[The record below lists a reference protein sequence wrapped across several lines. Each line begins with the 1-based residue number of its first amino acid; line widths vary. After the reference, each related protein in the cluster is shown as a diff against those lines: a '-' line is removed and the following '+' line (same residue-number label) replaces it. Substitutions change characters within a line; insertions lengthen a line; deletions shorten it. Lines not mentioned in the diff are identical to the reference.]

1 MVDKLRDTAAKKEF
15 VRKIM
20 KPNPKNPLPIDSG
33 GRGQAD
39 EKKPLKTKKRLGEIL
54 IEGGL
59 LTRGQLEE
67 ALPYQKKSGLKLGQF
82 LVREGIVSEVQI
94 VDMISNQLNLEKY
107 STEAYQIDAELANVI
122 PADMAF
128 RYQAV
133 PLKKNHLLLTIAM
146 IDPMDINAVD
156 AIEVYTNN
164 EVETVIC
171 TEQDLN
177 QLLSTLYGTYSGIG
191 GVLEDME
198 EMQYDKEIEK
208 AAITEDVEV
217 SSLQGMA
224 EEAPVIRLVN
234 SILSQAVR
242 EGASDIHI
250 SPEKDYVQVRFRVD
264 GKLHDV
270 PAPPKSM
277 FLPIISRLKIL
288 ANMDI
293 SIARVPQDG
302 RFTVKMKN
310 KEINVRAS
318 TIPSIYGENL
328 VLRLLDTS
336 SGVYSLERL
345 GMSEMDRNK
354 IVSVINRSY
363 GMILSTG
370 PTGSGKST
378 SLYSIL
384 KTINKPD
391 TNIITVEDPVEYRIE
406 KICQVQLNR
415 KAGMTFAD
423 GLRSILRQDP
433 DVIMVGEIRDTE
445 TATVAVQAALTGH
458 KVLSTLHTNDAAG
471 AITRFIDMGIEPFL
485 VASTMIVSFA
495 QRLVRT
501 ICPHCKKPYKAPPEV
516 LEYWGLAN
524 NRQAGFLHGAG
535 CFNCMH
541 TGYKGRTGIYEVLL
555 IDDMIQNLIL
565 KKQSSHRISRTAKE
579 AGNFMTLKEDAAHK
593 IKQGITTFEEAA
605 SAVMT

>member
-1 MVDKLRDTAAKKEF
+1 
-15 VRKIM
+15 M
-20 KPNPKNPLPIDSG
+20 KPNPKNLTPLDSDG
-33 GRGQAD
+33 SGQTV
-39 EKKPLKTKKRLGEIL
+39 EKRKLKTKKRLGEIL

-59 LTRGQLEE
+59 LTRAQLEE

-82 LVREGIVSEVQI
+82 LVREGIVTEVQI
-94 VDMISNQLNLEKY
+94 VDMVSNQLNLEKY
-107 STEAYQIDAELANVI
+107 SSEAYQIDTELATVI

-171 TEQDLN
+171 TEQELN

-208 AAITEDVEV
+208 AAVTEDVEV

-242 EGASDIHI
+242 ESASDIHI

-345 GMSEMDRNK
+345 GMSEMDRSK
-354 IVSVINRSY
+354 LVSVINRSY

-501 ICPHCKKPYKAPPEV
+501 ICPHCKKPHNAPPEV
-516 LEYWGLAN
+516 LEYWGLTN
-524 NRQAGFLHGAG
+524 NRQARFLHGTG

-555 IDDMIQNLIL
+555 IDDMIQNMIL
-565 KKQSSHRISRTAKE
+565 KKQSSHKIGRAAKE
-579 AGNFMTLKEDAAHK
+579 AGSFMTLKEDAAQK

-605 SAVMT
+605 SAVLT

>member
-1 MVDKLRDTAAKKEF
+1 LKLKK
-15 VRKIM
+15 K
-20 KPNPKNPLPIDSG
+20 
-33 GRGQAD
+33 
-39 EKKPLKTKKRLGEIL
+39 LGEIL
-54 IEGGL
+54 VEGSL
-59 LTRGQLEE
+59 ITEKQLYK
-67 ALPYQKKSGLKLGQF
+67 ALPIQKKSNLKLGQF
-82 LVREGIVSEVQI
+82 LVQQGVVSEAQV
-94 VDMISNQLNLEKY
+94 VDMISSQLNIEQYSAVKY
-107 STEAYQIDAELANVI
+107 PLDTELANVL

-128 RYQAV
+128 KYQAA
-133 PLKKNHLLLTIAM
+133 PLKKSGLLLTIAM
-146 IDPMDINAVD
+146 LDPVDINAID

-164 EVETVIC
+164 EVETLIC

-177 QLLSTLYGTYSGIG
+177 QLLSGLYGTYSGIG

-198 EMQYDKEIEK
+198 EMQYDKEADK
-208 AAITEDVEV
+208 PQTTEDVEV

-234 SILSQAVR
+234 SILSQGVR

-264 GKLHDV
+264 GKLHEV
-270 PAPPKSM
+270 PAPPKAM

-288 ANMDI
+288 SNMDI
-293 SIARVPQDG
+293 SISRIPQDG

-310 KEINVRAS
+310 KEINIRSS
-318 TIPSIYGENL
+318 TMPSIYGENL

-336 SGVYSLERL
+336 SGILSLERL
-345 GMSEMDRNK
+345 GMSEN
-354 IVSVINRSY
+354 NRQQIETMIRKPY

-384 KTINKPD
+384 KAINQPD
-391 TNIITVEDPVEYRIE
+391 INIVTVEDPVEYRIE
-406 KICQVQLNR
+406 KIRQIQLNR

-433 DVIMVGEIRDTE
+433 DVIMVGEIRDSE
-445 TATVAVQAALTGH
+445 TATIAVQAALTGH
-458 KVLSTLHTNDAAG
+458 RVFSTLHTNDAAG

-485 VASTMIVSFA
+485 VSSVMIASFA

-501 ICPHCKKPYKAPPEV
+501 ICPQCKTSYKPPDEL
-516 LEYWGLAN
+516 LEFWGLDKSETN
-524 NRQAGFLHGAG
+524 NFKQGKR

-541 TGYKGRTGIYEVLL
+541 TGYKGRTGIYEVLV
-555 IDDMIQNLIL
+555 IDDMIQKMIL
-565 KKQSSHRISRTAKE
+565 KNNTSQEIGRAAKQACNLT
-579 AGNFMTLKEDAAHK
+579 TLKENAAEK
-593 IKQGITTFEEAA
+593 IKQGITTFKEAT
-605 SAVMT
+605 SAVLI

>member
-1 MVDKLRDTAAKKEF
+1 M
-15 VRKIM
+15 KI
-20 KPNPKNPLPIDSG
+20 
-33 GRGQAD
+33 
-39 EKKPLKTKKRLGEIL
+39 KKRLGEIL

-59 LTRGQLEE
+59 LSRRQLEE

-82 LVREGIVSEVQI
+82 LVREGIVNEHQI
-94 VDMISNQLNLEKY
+94 VDMVSEQLNLKKY
-107 STEAYQIDAELANVI
+107 HSARYQVEPELASVL
-122 PADMAF
+122 PAEMAF
-128 RYQAV
+128 RYQAA
-133 PLKKNHLLLTIAM
+133 PLKKSGLLLTVAM
-146 IDPMDINAVD
+146 TDPMDINAVD
-156 AIEVYTNN
+156 AIEVHTNN
-164 EVETVIC
+164 EVETIIC

-177 QLLSTLYGTYSGIG
+177 QLLGILYGTYSGIG

-198 EMQYDKEIEK
+198 EMQYDKESEK
-208 AAITEDVEV
+208 QALTEDVEV

-234 SILSQAVR
+234 SILSQSVR

-264 GKLHDV
+264 GKLHEV

-277 FLPIISRLKIL
+277 FLPIVSRLKIL

-293 SIARVPQDG
+293 SISRIPQDG

-310 KEINVRAS
+310 KEINIRVS
-318 TIPSIYGENL
+318 TIPSIYGENM

-345 GMSEMDRNK
+345 GMSESDRAK
-354 IVSVINRSY
+354 IVSVINRPY

-445 TATVAVQAALTGH
+445 TATIAVQAALTGH
-458 KVLSTLHTNDAAG
+458 RVLSTLHTNDAAG

-501 ICPHCKKPYKAPPEV
+501 ICPQCRVHYAPPEEA
-516 LEYWGLAN
+516 LRYWGLTN
-524 NRQAGFLHGAG
+524 DHKNKLMQGTG

-555 IDDMIQNLIL
+555 IDDMVQDLIL
-565 KKQSSHRISRTAKE
+565 KKRSSHEISRAAKE
-579 AGNFMTLKEDAAHK
+579 TGKLSTLKEDAAQK
-593 IKQGITTFEEAA
+593 ILQGITTIEEAA
-605 SAVMT
+605 SAVLV

>member
-1 MVDKLRDTAAKKEF
+1 L
-15 VRKIM
+15 KI
-20 KPNPKNPLPIDSG
+20 
-33 GRGQAD
+33 
-39 EKKPLKTKKRLGEIL
+39 KKRLGEIL
-54 IEGGL
+54 VEGGL
-59 LTRGQLEE
+59 ISQKQLEE
-67 ALPYQKKSGLKLGQF
+67 ALPFQKKSGLKLGQF
-82 LVREGIVSEVQI
+82 LVREGIVNEAQI
-94 VDMISNQLNLEKY
+94 VEMISNQLNVKKY
-107 STEAYQIDAELANVI
+107 SAGHYMVDMDLANVL
-122 PADMAF
+122 PADIAF
-128 RYQAV
+128 KYQAA
-133 PLKKNHLLLTIAM
+133 PLQKIGFLLTVAM
-146 IDPMDINAVD
+146 TDPMDINAVD
-156 AIEVYTNN
+156 AIEISTNN

-171 TEQDLN
+171 TEQELN

-198 EMQYDKEIEK
+198 DMEYDNKEGEK
-208 AAITEDVEV
+208 AQPTEDVEV

-224 EEAPVIRLVN
+224 EEAPVVRLVN
-234 SILSQAVR
+234 SILSQGVR

-250 SPEKDYVQVRFRVD
+250 SPEKDYAQVRFRVD
-264 GKLHDV
+264 GKLHEV

-277 FLPIISRLKIL
+277 FLPILSRLKIL

-293 SIARVPQDG
+293 SISRIPQDG

-310 KEINVRAS
+310 KEINIRAS

-345 GMSEMDRNK
+345 GMSDSDRTK
-354 IVSVINRSY
+354 IESIINVPY

-384 KTINKPD
+384 KKINQPEV
-391 TNIITVEDPVEYRIE
+391 NIITVEDPVEYRIE

-445 TATVAVQAALTGH
+445 TATIAVQAALTGH
-458 KVLSTLHTNDAAG
+458 KVFSTLHTNDAPG

-485 VASTMIVSFA
+485 VASTMIASFA

-501 ICPHCKKPYKAPPEV
+501 VCPNCKEPIEPSQEV
-516 LEYWGLAN
+516 LDYWGIRNNTRAN
-524 NRQAGFLHGAG
+524 YQRGAG
-535 CFNCMH
+535 CFNCIH
-541 TGYKGRTGIYEVLL
+541 TGYKGRTGIYEVMV
-555 IDDMIQNLIL
+555 IDDMVKNMIL
-565 KKQSSHRISRTAKE
+565 KKNSAHEIGRAAAKT
-579 AGNFMTLKEDAAHK
+579 GNFTTLKADAAQK
-593 IKQGITTFEEAA
+593 IIKGITTFEEAA
-605 SAVMT
+605 SAVLT